1 MWARLDTFLDAYSA
15 VGVPVHFSSSAVTA
29 STIERLR
36 VLATWTTEHARMNG
50 VAALANHG
58 EMYLAHA
65 RWPRHPIARGQLGA
79 RSQDAGVMCLR
90 HVPIKPLHVT
100 VRGS

>member
-1 MWARLDTFLDAYSA
+1 LDAYSA
-15 VGVPVHFSSSAVTA
+15 GDVPLHFAPTAVIA

-36 VLATWTTEHARMNG
+36 VLAAWTTEHARLNG

-65 RWPRHPIARGQLGA
+65 RWLERELTTAAAAR
-79 RSQDAGVMCLR
+79 
-90 HVPIKPLHVT
+90 
-100 VRGS
+100 